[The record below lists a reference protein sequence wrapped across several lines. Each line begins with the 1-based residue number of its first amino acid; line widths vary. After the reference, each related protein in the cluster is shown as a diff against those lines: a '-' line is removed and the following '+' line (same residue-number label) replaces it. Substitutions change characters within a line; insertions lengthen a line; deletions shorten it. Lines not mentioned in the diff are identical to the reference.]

1 MLLLLTQA
9 VLRALAQE
17 LVGHRS
23 LSAGAGTHKELLP
36 AFGLVLM
43 KSVDPIREIKKIHF
57 NNIFILSFVVIF
69 ERWLRI
75 EDYSLLLRRIVQF
88 PAPTLGSSQLP
99 ITPVP
104 EDPTPSPGLL
114 WHCTHA
120 YSHTLIHT

>member
-43 KSVDPIREIKKIHF
+43 KSVDPIREIKKIH
-57 NNIFILSFVVIF
+57 
-69 ERWLRI
+69 
-75 EDYSLLLRRIVQF
+75 
-88 PAPTLGSSQLP
+88 
-99 ITPVP
+99 
-104 EDPTPSPGLL
+104 
-114 WHCTHA
+114 
-120 YSHTLIHT
+120 